1 MAKQKKRKL
10 RIGSLF
16 LVLLI
21 LASISF
27 ACYNLTKVPIMNIT
41 ITGNYYLTDQE
52 VIEAAGL
59 EDYPSFILTFMLKVK
74 NDIKK
79 NDYVEDVKVTKGI
92 FSIKIYIKEKR
103 ILFIDKGTGSKVTA
117 GSKFTDDKVVFAPF
131 LTNTIPN
138 DKYDG
143 FVKAMSK
150 IDPDILIKISEIK
163 YDPNDIDKDR
173 YLAFMNDGNYVY
185 LTVNKFN
192 KLNKYDSILENV
204 GKKNVT
210 LYLDYGDY
218 FEAF

>member
-10 RIGSLF
+10 RIGRLF

-27 ACYNLTKVPIMNIT
+27 ACYNLTKIPIMNIT
-41 ITGNYYLTDQE
+41 ITGNHYLTDQE
-52 VIEAAGL
+52 VIEAAKI

-92 FSIKIYIKEKR
+92 FSIKINIKEKR
-103 ILFIDKGTGSKVTA
+103 ILFIDKSTGNKVTVD
-117 GSKFTDDKVVFAPF
+117 SKFIDDKVVFAPF

-150 IDPDILIKISEIK
+150 IEPDILIKISEIK
-163 YDPNDIDKDR
+163 YDPNGIDKDR

-204 GKKNVT
+204 GKKNGI

>member
-10 RIGSLF
+10 RVGRLF
-16 LVLLI
+16 LVLLVI
-21 LASISF
+21 ALISF
-27 ACYNLTKVPIMNIT
+27 ACYYLTKIPIMNIT
-41 ITGNYYLTDQE
+41 ITGNHYLTDQE
-52 VIEAAGL
+52 IIETANI
-59 EDYPSFILTFMLKVK
+59 EDYPSFILTLMLKVK
-74 NDIKK
+74 SDLKK
-79 NDYVEDVKVTKGI
+79 NNYVNDVKVTKGI
-92 FSIKIYIKEKR
+92 FSIKINVEEKR
-103 ILFIDKGTGSKVTA
+103 ILFIEKSSGSKVTIDN
-117 GSKFTDDKVVFAPF
+117 KFVDDKVIAAPF

-150 IDPDILIKISEIK
+150 IDPEIIIKMSEIK
-163 YDPNDIDKDR
+163 YDPNEIDKDR

-204 GKKNVT
+204 GKKNGT